1 MRGQVRPAHPGFR
14 THGQIDRMGDAQRMR
29 SGGIFEVG
37 LVAVGGCSRAGAT
50 DENGITAGDEL
61 RLTELMGEISFTE
74 T

>member
-1 MRGQVRPAHPGFR
+1 
-14 THGQIDRMGDAQRMR
+14 MGDAQRMR